1 MLKIAQMA
9 FLSHASRTLQD
20 INTPDILP
28 LFFFNFWLDL
38 HCCAGFSLVASSRG
52 YSVVMVCRL
61 LIAVAS
67 LVAEHRLWG
76 TRASAAEAPG
86 LRSCSSQALEHRLNN
101 CGALA

>member
-52 YSVVMVCRL
+52 YSVVMVCRF

-76 TRASAAEAPG
+76 TQASAVAAQG
-86 LRSCSSQALEHRLNN
+86 LNSCSSWALKYMLSS
-101 CGALA
+101 CDAWV